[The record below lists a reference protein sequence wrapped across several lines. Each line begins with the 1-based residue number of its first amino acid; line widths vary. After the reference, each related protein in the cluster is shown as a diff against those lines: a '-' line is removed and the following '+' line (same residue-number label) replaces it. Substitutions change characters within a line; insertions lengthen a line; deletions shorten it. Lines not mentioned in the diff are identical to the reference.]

1 MPTANEPTPA
11 GVLLATSFRIPHV
24 GGASTHIETLAAA
37 LRGRRMLL
45 GEVTPTGA
53 RHRSLRYALLRVL
66 RHDSALVWALERTRE
81 SLVHVIGGLSFGD
94 RPVVIHTH
102 DPLATSAAARAR
114 SRPVPIVQTV
124 HGPWSRE
131 NATMHRRNLPRH
143 QSMMESVE
151 REAFTAADLLVAVDQ
166 GQADYV
172 VRDFGVDP
180 RRVIVIPN
188 AVDVDAF
195 PAPAERRDSP
205 FLLVPR
211 RLVPKNGVE
220 FALRAFA
227 RVRGGPLR
235 LLIAGDGPLRP
246 DLQRLAAELGVATRV
261 VFLGNVNRAE
271 LLAMMGE
278 AVAVLVPSVPV
289 NGIVEAT
296 SLAVL
301 EGMASRVPVIGSSI
315 GGVAEIMAGGH
326 GVLVP
331 AADATALAA
340 AIERIVEM
348 TAYERKV
355 LVERARARVR
365 DAYGVDAWMRKLTAV
380 YERALGVRPEVEA
393 GTWQPSRSA
402 PAP

>member
-1 MPTANEPTPA
+1 
-11 GVLLATSFRIPHV
+11 
-24 GGASTHIETLAAA
+24 
-37 LRGRRMLL
+37 
-45 GEVTPTGA
+45 
-53 RHRSLRYALLRVL
+53 
-66 RHDSALVWALERTRE
+66 
-81 SLVHVIGGLSFGD
+81 
-94 RPVVIHTH
+94 
-102 DPLATSAAARAR
+102 
-114 SRPVPIVQTV
+114 
-124 HGPWSRE
+124 
-131 NATMHRRNLPRH
+131 
-143 QSMMESVE
+143 MMESVE

-365 DAYGVDAWMRKLTAV
+365 DAYGVDAWMRRLTAV